1 MANISM
7 IDSYLMSF
15 LRIEN
20 EMWLKIMQEIRENFT
35 PEYQEQTRQ
44 FIRKIIICSAT
55 GMIKGGV

>member
-1 MANISM
+1 MVNMSM

-15 LRIEN
+15 LGIEN
-20 EMWLKIMQEIRENFT
+20 EMWLKIIQETRENFT